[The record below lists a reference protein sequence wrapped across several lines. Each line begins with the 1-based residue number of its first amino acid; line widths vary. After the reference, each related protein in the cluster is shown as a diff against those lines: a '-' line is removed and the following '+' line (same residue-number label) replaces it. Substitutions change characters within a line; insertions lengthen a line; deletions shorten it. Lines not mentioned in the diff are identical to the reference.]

1 MKRIIF
7 PSGAIA
13 GGVIIGSIILS
24 IELSGGGGE
33 SGVSIPEW
41 LGYLVMLVALSV
53 IFFGIKRY
61 RDRDLG
67 GVIRFKTAA
76 ALGLGISLVAGVVYV
91 AAWEVHLSMTDYAF
105 IEEYT
110 QSVLATKEAE
120 GLAGAAL
127 QAEVDSMERLAARYA
142 NPLFRLPMTFLEIF
156 PVGLLI
162 TLVSAGLLRKSEFL
176 PARE

>member
-7 PSGAIA
+7 PYGAIA
-13 GGVIIGSIILS
+13 GGVIIGSTILFLQ
-24 IELSGGGGE
+24 LSGGDD
-33 SGVSIPEW
+33 GVSGPEW
-41 LGYLVMLVALSV
+41 LGYLVMVVVLSV
-53 IFFGIKRY
+53 IFLAIKRY

-76 ALGLGISLVAGVVYV
+76 ALGLGITLVASAVYV
-91 AAWEVHLSMTDYAF
+91 AAWEVHLSLTDYAF
-105 IEEYT
+105 IADYT
-110 QSVLATKEAE
+110 RSVLETKEAA
-120 GLAGAAL
+120 GLAGAEL
-127 QAEVDSMERLAARYA
+127 QAEVASMELLEARYA

-162 TLVSAGLLRKSEFL
+162 TLVAAGLLRKSEFL